1 MNSNKQEILLPTFK
15 ADNEYQYSEYTHLYR
30 EGGFRIDQENLLDKH
45 IFHNY
50 GQGDA
55 ELSLSYGSAYI
66 ASKIITVKQDASK
79 IKEVAVMGNGINALM
94 TSLELLKRG
103 YKVTLY
109 STKFPIKNEVGK
121 PVSLQKGL
129 QFWYPA
135 GYDNCDPLKHELL
148 GKLSFEFFNE
158 SLLANRYQSLKYG
171 TCYIT
176 PSRLEDLKEHVTQ
189 YINNNI
195 NLIQLG
201 FGNEKIEEF
210 VAYKTILV
218 DTRLFMEEIFTE
230 IRLRNITVVEK
241 KFSTLEDVMSL
252 KEKCIFN
259 CLD

>member
-1 MNSNKQEILLPTFK
+1 M
-15 ADNEYQYSEYTHLYR
+15 YR

-121 PVSLQKGL
+121 PVSL
-129 QFWYPA
+129 
-135 GYDNCDPLKHELL
+135 
-148 GKLSFEFFNE
+148 
-158 SLLANRYQSLKYG
+158 
-171 TCYIT
+171 
-176 PSRLEDLKEHVTQ
+176 
-189 YINNNI
+189 
-195 NLIQLG
+195 
-201 FGNEKIEEF
+201 
-210 VAYKTILV
+210 
-218 DTRLFMEEIFTE
+218 
-230 IRLRNITVVEK
+230 
-241 KFSTLEDVMSL
+241 
-252 KEKCIFN
+252 
-259 CLD
+259 